1 MKAFTVSSFAVSLWE
16 YCPAPPI
23 WVYCDL
29 QEPMLSPVVV
39 RSSFPRHRVSR
50 IIVVLPA
57 YNEEANIGNL
67 LRRIFESLT
76 DEHLGFSIIV
86 VDDGSSDRTHQI
98 LEEYGRDFPL
108 IIHRHAENQGLGATI
123 RDGLRQAAAVASE
136 RDIVITMDAD
146 ESHTP
151 GLMIRMIRMIREGYD
166 VVIASR
172 YQPGSRVYGL
182 SMHRRIVSRAASL
195 LMRVLFPTP
204 GVSDYTCG
212 YRAYR
217 VSVLKKAAMR
227 YGDVL
232 IAEAGFACMVE
243 LLLKLA
249 SVGARFAEIPLQLRY
264 DQKPTETKMG
274 VGSHTRRLLQ
284 LLVRWRLYGFQKV

>member
-1 MKAFTVSSFAVSLWE
+1 
-16 YCPAPPI
+16 
-23 WVYCDL
+23 
-29 QEPMLSPVVV
+29 MLSPVAV
-39 RSSFPRHRVSR
+39 RSPFPRHRVSR

-108 IIHRHAENQGLGATI
+108 MIHRHAENQGLGATI

-182 SMHRRIVSRAASL
+182 SMNRRIVSRAASL

-217 VSVLKKAAMR
+217 AEALQQAYSQ
-227 YGDVL
+227 YGDTLVDQD
-232 IAEAGFACMVE
+232 GFQCMVDI
-243 LLLKLA
+243 LLKL
-249 SVGARFAEIPLQLRY
+249 RKLPLIFGEVPLILRY
-264 DQKPTETKMG
+264 DLKRGQSKMRMMKTSMNTLG
-274 VGSHTRRLLQ
+274 LLWRRKI
-284 LLVRWRLYGFQKV
+284 GKNG

>member
-1 MKAFTVSSFAVSLWE
+1 MKAFTVSSFAVILWE
-16 YCPAPPI
+16 YCRAPPD
-23 WVYCDL
+23 WLYCDL
-29 QEPMLSPVVV
+29 QEPMLSPVAV
-39 RSSFPRHRVSR
+39 RSPFPRHRVSR

-108 IIHRHAENQGLGATI
+108 MIHRHAENQGLGATI
-123 RDGLRQAAAVASE
+123 RDGLREAAAVASE

-182 SMHRRIVSRAASL
+182 SMNRRIVSRAASL

-217 VSVLKKAAMR
+217 AEALQQAYSQ
-227 YGDVL
+227 YGDTLVDQD
-232 IAEAGFACMVE
+232 GFQCMVDI
-243 LLLKLA
+243 LLKL
-249 SVGARFAEIPLQLRY
+249 RKLPLIFGEVPLILRY
-264 DQKPTETKMG
+264 DLKRGQSKMRMMKTSMNTLATVVEKKDSVSG
-274 VGSHTRRLLQ
+274 
-284 LLVRWRLYGFQKV
+284 